1 MTCYIA
7 KFTVRHG
14 EYTEPVIVIF
24 DTERDPADFLSRF
37 VPTWYPD
44 PDDDSGDDVTSFGGG
59 AVSIPHT
66 FRHKPIDET
75 TFADL
80 KPIVFEATLEE
91 TDGPNN
97 DDRARRA
104 AHALRAYRDCT
115 GDGPVSPDENVVDL
129 LTDLRH
135 FCDRYNV
142 NLGRCDRVAHTA
154 YLAEYDEENGGGR

>member
-1 MTCYIA
+1 MTTYIA

-14 EYTEPVIVIF
+14 EYTEPVTVIF
-24 DTERDPADFLSRF
+24 DTERDPDGFLSRF

-44 PDDDSGDDVTSFGGG
+44 PDDGGEDNITTFGGG

-66 FRHKPIDET
+66 FRHKPIDGT

-80 KPIVFEATLEE
+80 KPIVFEATLDDA
-91 TDGPNN
+91 DGPHN

-135 FCDRYNV
+135 FCDQNNV
-142 NLGRCDRVAHTA
+142 NHARCDRVAHTA
-154 YLAEYDEENGGGR
+154 YLAERDEENGGGR